1 MKFQEKDLNLIIILS
16 TIVLVCLWVILKS
29 VF

>member
-16 TIVLVCLWVILKS
+16 TIVLVCLWVIFKS